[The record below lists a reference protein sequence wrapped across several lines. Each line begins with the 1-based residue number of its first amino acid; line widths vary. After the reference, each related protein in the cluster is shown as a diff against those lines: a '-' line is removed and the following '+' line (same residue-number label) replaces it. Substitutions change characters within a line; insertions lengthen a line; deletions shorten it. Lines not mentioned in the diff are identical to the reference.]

1 MWCLGGPG
9 HPYLHDG
16 WRWNVTHRYIP
27 EDLGAEARILIDL
40 ADNPKDVQ
48 TDSQGPRLGLV
59 VPDELW
65 ERYQKYLGL
74 QPEPKK
80 GKGK

>member
-1 MWCLGGPG
+1 M
-9 HPYLHDG
+9 
-16 WRWNVTHRYIP
+16 THRYIP
-27 EDLGAEARILIDL
+27 DDLGAEARILIDL
-40 ADNPKDVQ
+40 ADNPKDVK

-65 ERYQKYLGL
+65 ERYQKYLSL
-74 QPEPKK
+74 EPKK